1 MVKPM
6 IKHEQ
11 GNVQRVD
18 INFGRDALAWALWR
32 LSLVLRDI
40 AATDDQAEKP
50 KNIEKEEPPCQFLA
64 EDALSGGAKEN
75 DSHT

>member
-1 MVKPM
+1 M

-11 GNVQRVD
+11 GNVQRED

-40 AATDDQAEKP
+40 AATDDRAEKP
-50 KNIEKEEPPCQFLA
+50 KNIEKKEPPPQAPGEDTLA
-64 EDALSGGAKEN
+64 GGAEE
-75 DSHT
+75 DSSHASE